1 MRRIKVIGISTLIT
15 GLLFLTVTSIRIVNN
30 KRALTSATKCWES
43 GLVIYDNHELV
54 GRLLIPGVE
63 IDTIILGDDNSSAL
77 EIGPVL
83 VTGSVPP
90 GKNGNL
96 ILAGHRDTVF
106 RNLAMVETGDTIKV
120 ETLKKDMTY
129 VVTSRNIIDPEDVR
143 LLEPT
148 NTNCITLVTCFP
160 FTYIGT
166 AHQRYIIRGI
176 SL

>member
-1 MRRIKVIGISTLIT
+1 MRRIKVIGISTVVA
-15 GLLFLTVTSIRIVNN
+15 GLLFLAITSIRIVDN
-30 KRALTSATKCWES
+30 KWALTSATKCWES
-43 GLVIYDNHELV
+43 GIFSYDKHELV
-54 GRLLIPGVE
+54 GRLLIPEVE

-120 ETLKKDMTY
+120 ETLKKEMAY
-129 VVTSRNIIDPEDVR
+129 VVISRNIIDPEDVR

-148 NTNCITLVTCFP
+148 KTNCITLVTCFP

-166 AHQRYIIRGI
+166 ANQRYIIRGI